1 MKHTETAAE
10 YADEA
15 FAAFAQVLSNVAQH
29 WGEGEVEQQLAELRK
44 ILVESAQL
52 REQAFA
58 GLIDAWRDLA
68 DLGSAFAAPIAAFHG
83 GDAARARELEAH
95 ATELQHACD
104 ALAALL
110 APLPA
115 EAFTRFAAIARTR
128 LSGSKPFESVK
139 AVYDAWI
146 ESSEA
151 AYARLAHTEEF
162 ASTQSRLNQASLRL
176 RGAQVALIES
186 AARHLG
192 LPTRAEVDNL
202 HQQLYELRKEI
213 ATLRGAAPSRDSR
226 GPKAQ
231 PRRKR
236 AQRRKRAPARR
247 R

>member
-15 FAAFAQVLSNVAQH
+15 FAAFAQALSNVAEH
-29 WGEGEVEQQLAELRK
+29 WGEGESERQLAELRRV
-44 ILVESAQL
+44 LVEGAQL

-58 GLIDAWRDLA
+58 GLIAAWRELA
-68 DLGSAFAAPIAAFHG
+68 DLGTAFAAPIAAFHG
-83 GDAARARELEAH
+83 GDATRARDLEAH

-110 APLPA
+110 APLPG

-128 LSGSKPFESVK
+128 LRERKPFESVK

-151 AYARLAHTEEF
+151 AYARLAHTGEF
-162 ASTQSRLNQASLRL
+162 ASAQSRLNQASLRL

-192 LPTRAEVDNL
+192 LPTRADVDNL
-202 HQQLYELRKEI
+202 HEQLYELRKEI
-213 ATLRGAAPSRDSR
+213 ATLRNAASGRDSR
-226 GPKAQ
+226 EPKAA

-236 AQRRKRAPARR
+236 APRRGRAPARR